1 MIVEIITK
9 MENYFYRFRAATF
22 YFFRSS
28 KMSKRPVEVEAQQ
41 GEPREHGE
49 ATEVEDVAEGEASR
63 HRERK

>member
-1 MIVEIITK
+1 
-9 MENYFYRFRAATF
+9 
-22 YFFRSS
+22 
-28 KMSKRPVEVEAQQ
+28 MSKRPVEVEAQQ